1 MPDYYLKGEE
11 RFGYFTSM
19 AYLAVTKIGSYK
31 KFTKFIAKDIY
42 NSEVKVILDI
52 GTGPAS
58 IPIEISRFCKNNILI
73 FAVDP
78 SKQMVFLAKH
88 RTKNYKNITI
98 AIGSSRKIPFE
109 RKFDIILSSLS
120 FHHWKEKE
128 ESLQYLKGFL
138 KKGGEIRIYEYNKTS
153 LSKLHAPISTH
164 SVSKEELEYI
174 GKSCK
179 MKTKVKITGEFISA
193 RFIP

>member
-1 MPDYYLKGEE
+1 MSDYYLKGEE
-11 RFGYFTSM
+11 RFGYFMSI

-31 KFTKFIAKDIY
+31 KFSNFIAEDIY
-42 NSEVKVILDI
+42 SFRANTIVDI

-58 IPIEISRFCKNNILI
+58 IPIEISRLYKNKISI

-78 SKQMVFLAKH
+78 SKQMVFIAKR

-98 AIGSSRKIPFE
+98 AVGSSRKIPFE

-128 ESLQYLKGFL
+128 ESLRYLKGFL
-138 KKGGEIRIYEYNKTS
+138 KKDGEIRIYEYNRS
-153 LSKLHAPISTH
+153 RLSKMHAPISQH
-164 SVSKEELEYI
+164 SVSKEELENI
-174 GKSCK
+174 GKKSGL
-179 MKTKVKITGEFISA
+179 KTKIKISGEFISA